1 MMSANVEI
9 LTGGCLCGAVRYEAR
24 GAGYNVTHCHCG
36 DCRRS
41 SGAPFVTW
49 VSFRAEEFRFTK
61 GEAREILW
69 AGRVRRFCGAC
80 GTPLIFLSSADAA
93 EVDVTVC
100 SLDEP
105 ARVTPVDHTW
115 MEDRL
120 PWVHLAD
127 KLPAYARERAG
138 HEG

>member
-1 MMSANVEI
+1 MNTREEI
-9 LTGGCLCGAVRYEAR
+9 HHGGRLCGEVRYEAV
-24 GAGYNVTHCHCG
+24 GAGYNVSHCHCV

-49 VSFRAEEFRFTK
+49 VSFRREDFIFTK
-61 GEAREILW
+61 GEAREIAW

-80 GTPLIFLSSADAA
+80 GTPLIFMAGKDAV

-105 ARVTPVDHTW
+105 TRMTPTDHTW
-115 MEDRL
+115 VEDRL
-120 PWVHLAD
+120 PWITLAD
-127 KLPAYARERAG
+127 GIPSYAQARPD